1 MRRWT
6 STLATVALAAG
17 ALSTAA
23 ATAPSAMA
31 QPGEPIYLNHH
42 YSPVERATDLVSRMT
57 LAEKAAQMDSSRAPA
72 IPRLGVAAWGW
83 WNESNHGVNA
93 LTLTPSGNATT
104 LTNTTSY
111 PSDLSM
117 GSTWNPD
124 LAYSEAGK
132 IGDEA
137 RDVAPFNTQNL
148 DFYAPT
154 VNLTRDPRWGRN
166 DESWSED
173 PTLTA
178 DLAAQY
184 VDGLQGQT
192 QNGTLPASAN
202 GYYKAIATLK
212 HYAANNSEV
221 NRRQGSADM
230 DQRTLREYY
239 TKQFAD
245 IIAQSHPGSIMS
257 SYNEVN
263 GTPAAASV
271 QLMDTLARETF
282 GFTGYFTSD
291 CDAVEVIQKDHH
303 WQPPNAP
310 APLDQYGRSAYA
322 NSAGEDLDCNAGYSD
337 QYNYGNTIPTAIA
350 QHITTQTDVYN
361 TGDVDTSVVRLF
373 TARIETGEF
382 DAESQV
388 PWVQAARKRLGGQVW
403 VSSNANNAITET
415 ADRLAQARA
424 VADQSI
430 TLLKNSATTKPNGK
444 KGASLLPLK
453 VPSSGP
459 YKVAVMGYFAHP
471 SGGLFLG
478 GYSSIQA
485 SAGAANNVDTYQGVK
500 DAVQAINP
508 NATVDFL
515 PGVTGGTSAASLTTV
530 DAQSI
535 AAAKGYDAVIVV
547 AGTDFSTSAED
558 HDRTSLDLPGAQASM
573 ISQAEAANP
582 NTIVYLETVGE
593 VNLGSFQN
601 TTPALLWSSYNG
613 QQQGRAIADVLTGS
627 VNPSG
632 HLPFSWY
639 TDDKQ
644 LPAIT
649 DYTIRPTATT
659 QGRTYQYYSGP
670 VSYPFGYGLSYA
682 KFAYSDITINQN
694 AVNADGTIV
703 VKARVTNTGT
713 VAGATVPQLYA
724 TTPFEPASKQRPIKR
739 LVGFD
744 KITLNPGASKTVS
757 FKVKAAD
764 LAFFD
769 EARNSYVVDPGKY
782 GFQVASSSAD
792 SDVKLRASVRVT
804 GRISQTPTV
813 LTAKPIETGDQARG
827 VAQRVMF
834 DINTTINPQLTVSM
848 NDQTLYGYITKGQST
863 PLPHGL
869 KVTYSSNRSNVV
881 RVERNGSLKAVGSG
895 IATVKATVRYHGA
908 TTSTTFTVDVAPLQF
923 TSNPS
928 TVFQVGKPGTYSVST
943 GGSPTAKLTESGP
956 LPAGITFTDNGDGT
970 ATIAGTAPSRA
981 GTYPITITAKNG
993 TSPTVKQVFLLYI
1006 GTPTAITSPAQA
1018 QLVQGSAGS
1027 FTITTTG
1034 FPAATITESGNLPTG
1049 VSLTDN
1055 GDGTATLSGT
1065 PAADTAGPYPITV
1078 TATNGLAPATQ
1089 TLNLSVLRAAPT
1101 ATTAVLAGSTSVLRH
1116 YGPYTFSQPLA
1127 NIAVHLVAAG
1137 GTTDVVPPAV
1147 SASNGWYEFDGVA
1160 PGNYQVEFVD
1170 PAGGYVT
1177 QWYST
1182 ASGGS
1187 ATQAGASTVALTAGA
1202 ATTGV
1207 NATLAPVTG

>member
-6 STLATVALAAG
+6 STLATVALTTG
-17 ALSTAA
+17 ALSTVA
-23 ATAPSAMA
+23 ATAPSASA
-31 QPGEPIYLNHH
+31 KTAEPIYLNHD

-124 LAYSEAGK
+124 LAYNEAGK

-137 RDVAPFNTQNL
+137 RDVAPFNTENL

-178 DLAAQY
+178 DLASQY

-192 QNGTLPASAN
+192 QQGTLPASAN

-221 NRRQGSADM
+221 NRRQGSSDM

-282 GFTGYFTSD
+282 GFNGYFTSD

-303 WQPPNAP
+303 WQPPNAA

-337 QYNYGNTIPTAIA
+337 QYNYGNTIPTAIG

-382 DAESQV
+382 DSESQV
-388 PWVQAARKRLGGQVW
+388 PWVQAARQRLGGQTW

-415 ADRLAQARA
+415 ADRLAQART

-430 TLLKNSATTKPNGK
+430 TLLNNSATTKANGK

-515 PGVTGGTSAASLTTV
+515 PGVTGGTSASSLTTV

-547 AGTDFSTSAED
+547 AGTDGSTSAED
-558 HDRTSLDLPGAQASM
+558 HDRTNLDLPGAQASM

-593 VNLGSFQN
+593 VNLGAFQS

-639 TDDKQ
+639 TDDKE

-659 QGRTYQYYSGP
+659 QGRTYQYFNGP

-694 AVNADGTIV
+694 AVTADGTIT
-703 VKARVTNTGT
+703 VKAKVKNTGT
-713 VAGATVPQLYA
+713 VAGATVPQLYVA
-724 TTPFEPASKQRPIKR
+724 TPFEPASKQRPIKR
-739 LVGFD
+739 LEGFD
-744 KITLNPGASKTVS
+744 KISLNPGASKTVS

-769 EARNSYVVDPGKY
+769 EASNSYVVDPGKY
-782 GFQVASSSAD
+782 GFQVSSSSAD
-792 SDVKLRASVRVT
+792 SDIKLTASVKVS
-804 GRISQTPTV
+804 GRISPTPTV

-863 PLPHGL
+863 PLPSGL
-869 KVTYSSNRSNVV
+869 SVSYASNRSKVV
-881 RVERNGSLKAVGSG
+881 KVTENGTLKAVGSG
-895 IATVKATVRYHGA
+895 IATITATVRYHGA
-908 TTSTTFTVDVAPLQF
+908 TTSTSFTVDVAPLQI

-928 TVFQVGKPGTYSVST
+928 TVFQVGKAGTFTVST
-943 GGSPTAKLTESGP
+943 GGSPTATLTESGT

-1006 GTPTAITSPAQA
+1006 GTAPAITSPAQA

-1027 FTITTTG
+1027 FTISTTG
-1034 FPAATITESGNLPTG
+1034 FPAADITESGNLPIG
-1049 VSLTDN
+1049 VTLTDN
-1055 GDGTATLSGT
+1055 GDGTATLAGT
-1065 PAADTAGPYPITV
+1065 PSAGTAGTYSITV
-1078 TATNGLAPATQ
+1078 TAANGLTPATQ
-1089 TLNLSVLRAAPT
+1089 TLTLTVLHAAPT
-1101 ATTAVLAGSTSVLRH
+1101 ATTAVLAGATSVTRH
-1116 YGPYTFSQPLA
+1116 YGTFTFTQPLG
-1127 NIAVHLVAAG
+1127 NISVHLVAAG
-1137 GTTDVVPPAV
+1137 TTTDAV
-1147 SASNGWYEFDGVA
+1147 APVTSASNGWYEFDGVA
-1160 PGNYQVEFVD
+1160 PGSYQVEFVD
-1170 PAGGYVT
+1170 PTGAYAT

-1187 ATQAGASTVALTAGA
+1187 ATQAGATIIVLTADQ
-1202 ATTGV
+1202 ATTTI
-1207 NATLAPVTG
+1207 NATLVAATP